1 MVDSAVFLTLGYYP
15 LLPLSFDPDS
25 GFCKNS
31 FTCCFTVS
39 IQVPNHGQILG
50 NRKRCQEKIVEKVKY
65 TSY

>member
-1 MVDSAVFLTLGYYP
+1 MVDSAVFLTLGYYL

-25 GFCKNS
+25 G

-50 NRKRCQEKIVEKVKY
+50 NRKRCQQKIVEKVKY